1 MSASHKIER
10 HTWGLRE
17 ALFKEWEG
25 MRRGDIS
32 PQRALASA
40 KMAQAILKSVEVE
53 MVYVEHLR
61 KAKDG
66 ELTAISTLV
75 RLGAP

>member
-1 MSASHKIER
+1 MSHKIER

-17 ALFKEWEG
+17 ALFREWED
-25 MRRGDIS
+25 MRRGHIT
-32 PQRALASA
+32 PQRAAASA

-53 MVYVEHLR
+53 IAYVQHVR

-66 ELTAISTLV
+66 ELTAISAHV
-75 RLGAP
+75 RLGNP